1 MSESVLQHY
10 WSQTQFWHL
19 QTGKC
24 IPLNLSLRTSTLKL
38 KKLFKNLK
46 SMDVNDSVML
56 IGVMLKDQSKK
67 KIKIL
72 RFTCVT
78 CCCNIS
84 GKLFALLH

>member
-1 MSESVLQHY
+1 
-10 WSQTQFWHL
+10 
-19 QTGKC
+19 
-24 IPLNLSLRTSTLKL
+24 
-38 KKLFKNLK
+38 
-46 SMDVNDSVML
+46 MDVNDSVML

-67 KIKIL
+67 KKKIL